1 MLCYICDSTADGCR
15 ELARLYKKY
24 AGDPIWKVKAF
35 TNPEK
40 LMNLVAGDKPEIL
53 ITDISLKLL
62 GEGGG
67 VDLARQV
74 LKVSPSTKIIFVGD
88 NPLHCTAAYGV
99 KHEFFMPRAIC
110 AKTFSL
116 ALGKAIEASQTEN
129 KAAILVK
136 TRDIIARVYYDEICY
151 IENHGRQVLFHIAKE
166 PPLSTYASIEILS
179 KTLDDRFL
187 RCSKSYIVNMDK
199 VKSLSLRDLT
209 MRNGDQVHISQSHFT
224 LAKEKLSAYLE
235 AKALVVGM
243 GRLES
248 LHREALKE
256 LEENQEST
264 GDSNPHKTQSP

>member
-1 MLCYICDSTADGCR
+1 MLCYICDSTADDCR

-24 AGDPIWKVKAF
+24 AGDPIWNVKAF
-35 TNPEK
+35 MNPEK

-53 ITDISLKLL
+53 IVDISLKPL
-62 GEGGG
+62 GECGG
-67 VDLARQV
+67 VDLARKV
-74 LKVSPSTKIIFVGD
+74 LEVSPTTQIIFVGD

-99 KHEFFMPRAIC
+99 KHVFFLPRALC
-110 AKTFSL
+110 AKAFPL
-116 ALGKAIEASQTEN
+116 ALGKAIEASQVQN
-129 KAAILVK
+129 RAAVVVK
-136 TRDIIARVYYDEICY
+136 TRDILIRVFYDEIYY

-166 PPLSTYASIEILS
+166 PPLCSYASIEILS

-224 LAKEKLSAYLE
+224 SAKEKLSAYLE

-248 LHREALKE
+248 RHRETLKE